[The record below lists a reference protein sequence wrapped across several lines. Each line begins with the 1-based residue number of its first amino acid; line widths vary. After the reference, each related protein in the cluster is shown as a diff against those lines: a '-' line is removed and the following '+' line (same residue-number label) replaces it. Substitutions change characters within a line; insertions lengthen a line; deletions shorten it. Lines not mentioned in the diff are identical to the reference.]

1 MIHELKFRPIFGDVD
16 AMNVVYYGNY
26 LRFFESG
33 RTELMRSV
41 EKPYAIFVE
50 RGLHLPVTECHIK
63 YRRPAMYDDPLVL
76 KTSLSWLKRA
86 SLRFDYTLVKQL
98 ENGGETELVTGYT
111 VHGCINLEG
120 RVTAFPPEIMQEL
133 KKVVVMAEA

>member
-1 MIHELKFRPIFGDVD
+1 MIHELQFRPIFGDVD

-41 EKPYAIFVE
+41 GKPYAIFVD

-76 KTSLSWLKRA
+76 KTSLSWLKKA
-86 SLRFDYTLVKQL
+86 SMRFDYTLVKQVD
-98 ENGGETELVTGYT
+98 GHGEQELVIGYT
-111 VHGCINLEG
+111 VHGCVNLKG
-120 RVTAFPPEIMQEL
+120 RVTRFPEEIMQEL
-133 KKVVVMAEA
+133 EKVVRID